1 MQLLEFNT
9 AELRVNDSVQN
20 LEELFRAQVTATER
34 HAYKRWVLAV
44 VQEAMNADDL
54 KHFAEANGLRG
65 KPFVVGAR
73 GPETLVVYQAPEC
86 DKHRLKAL
94 VTDSPVELLTFRRTG
109 NQSQRVVSLFKAIF
123 DMCSVVYTNC
133 AFADPRASAAAPEH
147 DGVLDYEGT
156 LSAVLG
162 MRLDK
167 FEALF
172 GDAKLK
178 KSRKLPISD
187 LEHNVLTCFS
197 TLHPIVKLREDSEAL
212 LYDLNSDKFTRAAP
226 LPLAEG
232 ASEYA
237 LRHMPVT
244 LWVRGAF
251 RRVTLTEWL
260 DDYCESHSLFLVGR
274 AGAGKSKLLHMV
286 AAELCLGKECDPP
299 CRRYVWAKALDPLG
313 VLSHTGVLA
322 SAGCLVL
329 TDLTLTTGRN
339 QRISSEELKSLLDV
353 VEGGVVQ
360 SCRYR
365 SATISAGLPRV
376 MAVNMG
382 DSTESFGRVFSE
394 HGQHGLAEL
403 LNNLEDL
410 TKATRLV
417 QRLSD
422 DDVATA
428 RRVAIC
434 TPDPKES
441 LITARMLEVLEAD
454 TARFSGGRK
463 ARRAAFW
470 ATRG

>member
-1 MQLLEFNT
+1 
-9 AELRVNDSVQN
+9 
-20 LEELFRAQVTATER
+20 
-34 HAYKRWVLAV
+34 
-44 VQEAMNADDL
+44 
-54 KHFAEANGLRG
+54 
-65 KPFVVGAR
+65 
-73 GPETLVVYQAPEC
+73 
-86 DKHRLKAL
+86 
-94 VTDSPVELLTFRRTG
+94 
-109 NQSQRVVSLFKAIF
+109 
-123 DMCSVVYTNC
+123 
-133 AFADPRASAAAPEH
+133 
-147 DGVLDYEGT
+147 
-156 LSAVLG
+156 
-162 MRLDK
+162 
-167 FEALF
+167 
-172 GDAKLK
+172 
-178 KSRKLPISD
+178 
-187 LEHNVLTCFS
+187 
-197 TLHPIVKLREDSEAL
+197 
-212 LYDLNSDKFTRAAP
+212 
-226 LPLAEG
+226 
-232 ASEYA
+232 
-237 LRHMPVT
+237 MPVT
-244 LWVRGAF
+244 LWIRGAF

-260 DDYCESHSLFLVGR
+260 DDYCESHSLFVVGR

-286 AAELCLGKECDPP
+286 AAELCLGKDCEPP

-365 SATISAGLPRV
+365 SATITAGLPRV

-382 DSTESFGRVFSE
+382 DTRESFGRVFSE

-403 LNNLEDL
+403 VNNLEDL
-410 TKATRLV
+410 GKATMLI

-470 ATRG
+470 ASRG

>member
-1 MQLLEFNT
+1 
-9 AELRVNDSVQN
+9 
-20 LEELFRAQVTATER
+20 
-34 HAYKRWVLAV
+34 V
-44 VQEAMNADDL
+44 VQEACDADAL
-54 KHFAEANGLRG
+54 QHFAEANELHG

-73 GPETLVVYQAPEC
+73 GPETLVAYRAPEA
-86 DKHRLKAL
+86 DKHKLKSL
-94 VTDSPVELLTFRRTG
+94 VTEAPAELLAFRRTG
-109 NQSQRVVSLFKAIF
+109 HQSQRVVSLFRAIF
-123 DMCSVVYTNC
+123 GMCSDVYTNC
-133 AFADPRASAAAPEH
+133 AFADTGAAAASHGSGTNE
-147 DGVLDYEGT
+147 GGEVLDYQGT
-156 LSAVLG
+156 LDAVLG

-167 FEALF
+167 FEAMF

-178 KSRKLPISD
+178 KSRKQPLTD
-187 LEHNVLTCFS
+187 LEHNILTCFS

-212 LYDLNSDKFTRAAP
+212 LYDLNSEKFTRAAP
-226 LPLAEG
+226 LPLADG

-237 LRHMPVT
+237 LKHMPVT
-244 LWVRGAF
+244 LWARGAF

-286 AAELCLGKECDPP
+286 AAELCLGKDVTPP
-299 CRRYVWAKALDPLG
+299 CTRYVWAKALDPLG

-322 SAGCLVL
+322 AAGCLVL

-339 QRISSEELKSLLDV
+339 QKISSEELKSLLGV

-365 SATISAGLPRV
+365 SATINAGLPRV

-382 DSTESFGRVFSE
+382 DSREAYGRVFSE

-403 LNNLEDL
+403 VNNLEDL
-410 TKATRLV
+410 SRATMLV

-428 RRVAIC
+428 RRVAVC
-434 TPDPKES
+434 TPDPNET
-441 LITARMLEVLEAD
+441 LITACMLDMLEAD
-454 TARFSGGRK
+454 TARISGTRR
-463 ARRAAFW
+463 ARRAAYW
-470 ATRG
+470 AARG